1 MAKMESVERMEDGAV
16 PPPIAAEILERLNRV
31 SVATLTSQLLKRGFR
46 NTFVSGLRTTRPEL
60 RVVGRAFT
68 LRYVPAREDV
78 SFQVDY
84 DNEVDVQRLAVEA
97 IGPGDVLVI
106 DARGVTSAASFGHI
120 LSTRIMM
127 RGATGLVTDGGL
139 RDTYRF
145 SDLDLPVYFR
155 APHATTSSVA
165 HYAADMRVP
174 IGCGGVLVMPGD
186 TVVGDAEGVVI
197 IPTRLTEE
205 IAIAA
210 THQELV
216 EEFALEQIRGGSRIG
231 GLYPLSSAAE
241 KDFQRWCDNRKSR
254 LPGTSDPADGRT
266 PS

>member
-1 MAKMESVERMEDGAV
+1 MPKIESVGRRDGTDP
-16 PPPIAAEILERLNRV
+16 PPPIADDLRQKLSQV

-60 RVVGRAFT
+60 RLVGRAFT

-78 SFQVDY
+78 AFQVDY
-84 DNEVDVQRLAVEA
+84 DNDVDVQRLAVEA

-120 LSTRIMM
+120 LSTRIMR
-127 RGATGLVTDGGL
+127 RGAAGVVTDGAL

-174 IGCGGVLVMPGD
+174 IGCSGVLVMPGD

-197 IPTRLTEE
+197 IPARLTAE
-205 IAIAA
+205 IATAA
-210 THQELV
+210 AHQELV
-216 EEFALEQIRGGSRIG
+216 EEFALERIRGGSGIG
-231 GLYPLSSAAE
+231 GLYPLSATAE
-241 KDFQRWCDNRKSR
+241 EEFQQWCDNLKSR
-254 LPGTSDPADGRT
+254 SPESSDSADVRT
-266 PS
+266 PK